1 MEAGKD
7 CGMILRLIGSALIIL
22 GCGGFGFA
30 LAANYKKEER
40 SLRQFANILDYLSC
54 ELQYR
59 LTPLPQLCRQAAL
72 DSSGFL
78 NKIFMLFADELDS
91 QLAADADLCMK
102 SILAKH
108 EDIPK
113 YTKELMLLLGHSLGR
128 FDLDGQMKELEY
140 VRQECRRKLKQ
151 LDEHKDMRLRTYQ
164 TLGLCAG
171 AALAILLI

>member
-7 CGMILRLIGSALIIL
+7 CRMILRLIGSLLIIS

-30 LAANYKKEER
+30 VATNYRNEER
-40 SLRQFANILDYLSC
+40 TLRQFAGILDYLSC

-72 DSSGFL
+72 ESSGYL
-78 NKIFMLFADELDS
+78 NKIFLLFADELDS
-91 QLAADADLCMK
+91 QLAADAELCMK
-102 SILAKH
+102 TVLAKH
-108 EDIPK
+108 VDMPK
-113 YTKELMLLLGHSLGR
+113 HTKELMQLLGHSLGK
-128 FDLDGQMKELEY
+128 FDLDGQLKELEC
-140 VRQECRRKLKQ
+140 VRQECRSRLKH
-151 LDEHKDMRLRTYQ
+151 LDEGKNTRLRTYQ